1 MCIYENPHTGAREL
15 IKPRTEAQGH
25 GGKKKEKRR
34 MKNEISLISFFSSS
48 VSLCPCARLF
58 PIVLFIFIFPSFLH
72 ARGGEESVKPLTIYG
87 IKGSSGVGIIRLFEE
102 PPQIRG
108 FDVRLEALAQ
118 ADLMAARFLS
128 GEAQVGI
135 LPPNMAAKIRSSDK
149 DIQAAAVIG
158 AGMLSLLSADP
169 SVQRIEDLRGKTV
182 EVAVQG
188 ATPDYVFRR
197 ILGFHGLTPDRD
209 VTLGYSLAPPEI
221 AQSLIAGRVSLALLP
236 EPFATMALAG
246 RPGLVTVS
254 DIQEEWVRSGGIGNY
269 PMTLLVVDG
278 AFASANA
285 GAVEMILDAVKNS
298 IEWVKANP
306 VGAGTLVEKHDLGLR
321 APVVTAAVPRSN
333 YVFIPAAE
341 ARPSLEALFRVFL
354 ENAPAS
360 IGAMPGNG
368 FYWR

>member
-1 MCIYENPHTGAREL
+1 M
-15 IKPRTEAQGH
+15 
-25 GGKKKEKRR
+25 KKVKSEKRR

-48 VSLCPCARLF
+48 VPLRLCVMYFLIF
-58 PIVLFIFIFPSFLH
+58 FFILVLPGFLH
-72 ARGGEESVKPLTIYG
+72 ARGARDDGVRPLTIYG
-87 IKGSSGVGIIRLFEE
+87 IKGSSGVAMIRLFEE

-108 FDVRLEALAQ
+108 FDVRVEALAQ
-118 ADLMAARFLS
+118 ADLVAARFLS

-135 LPPNMAAKIRSSDK
+135 LPPNMAAKIRSSGI

-169 SVQRIEDLRGKTV
+169 GVRRIEDLRGKTV
-182 EVAVQG
+182 EVALQG

-197 ILGFHGLTPDRD
+197 ILSFHGLTPDRD
-209 VTLGYSLAPPEI
+209 VTLGFSLAPPEI
-221 AQSLIAGRVSLALLP
+221 AQSLIAGRVTTALLP
-236 EPFATMALAG
+236 EPFVTMALAG
-246 RPGLVTVS
+246 RPELVTVS
-254 DIQEEWVRSGGIGNY
+254 DIQEEWIMSGGIGNY

-278 AFASANA
+278 AFASANS
-285 GAVEMILDAVKNS
+285 GAVGQILAAVKNS

-306 VGAGTLVEKHDLGLR
+306 AEAGVLVEKHDLGLR
-321 APVVTAAVPRSN
+321 APVAAAAVPRSN
-333 YVFIPAAE
+333 YVFIPAAD

-360 IGAMPGNG
+360 IGAMPGDG